1 MQLFKKIITILLTG
15 ALVGC
20 ATQWGHNTATQSD
33 FQRDAAQCNLYS
45 QQLNPAQQ
53 PANNPYLTDL
63 QRINQN
69 IQQSGA
75 NAGVALNRLSTYENC
90 MYAKGYYKQK

>member
-1 MQLFKKIITILLTG
+1 MPILFAG